1 MNELQKYTDDQRLYT
16 FQRICDDV
24 ANGVLITTAL
34 EQNGVVSFSTF
45 QYWLNQHQDLKELWQ
60 DTQRMRETFLFEEMI
75 RVAYSDSPKT
85 IKKFNRDKELIETIV
100 KDSAEDRRLKIN
112 TLKWALSK
120 MNPNK
125 YGERIQIEPDNRRQ
139 ITSIQILGIDELTD

>member
-125 YGERIQIEPDNRRQ
+125 YGERIQIEPDNRKQ